1 MNCPSCT
8 TRRELSGW
16 QDWKSTIGSKYTTK
30 QERLSKLKSEKT
42 ELEAQTFELLFPQ
55 NSIEDKIR
63 ELGSRISEDY
73 ADKNPVF
80 LGVLKGCFIFMADLI
95 RAISI
100 PSEVDFISAHSY
112 GDGFAPG
119 ELVLSGGPN
128 ASLRGRHVL
137 LVEAVVDTGRT
148 VRSIIDSIK
157 SVEPTSVEIVT
168 LLDKKGRREAD
179 FPIKYAGF
187 DIDNDFVIG
196 YGLDHGQMYRNLPFI
211 GKVINEPSG

>member
-1 MNCPSCT
+1 
-8 TRRELSGW
+8 
-16 QDWKSTIGSKYTTK
+16 
-30 QERLSKLKSEKT
+30 LKSEKT